1 MKKTLVLL
9 LIAAILLPVITSCS
23 DNSGNVT
30 ETETV
35 AAETEAAELDPTE
48 VRKAIPDNLPDAD
61 YEGLVFTVL
70 ARDRDDFV
78 KDIGAGTEETGDVI
92 VDAIYRRNATVAER
106 FNIKIEALHT
116 AEPIKMLRQSVLAN
130 DDTYGVML
138 DHVINMGSAAL
149 EGNYL
154 DWYDDLPYVNLEQP
168 WYIGNAVDA
177 LSVENHA
184 YLMAGEYCLSILRF
198 TYCMYFNK
206 QIAENYNIGD
216 LYGDVMGGKWT
227 IDKLDTIVKQV
238 HEDIDG
244 NGTMNELDLFGFTTD
259 YYSAAITYQYA
270 FDNPVMT
277 KNAGGI
283 PEMTYNN
290 GKMPEIVNKLI
301 DFFYANE
308 GSYPGTWGV
317 SGPIWQAGHAL
328 FLNGLFASAE
338 SYRDFEFDFGIIP
351 YPKWDEN
358 QKNYYTMSDGAHD
371 VMAVPVSC
379 TNPERTSAIIEAL
392 NAESYKQVIP
402 AYYETALKVKYTR
415 DDESVLVLDMVLEG
429 RTFDFGYVYDGWA
442 GVGFLL
448 QTLTS
453 ENSKDYASKYAALEK
468 SAIKRYE
475 KVINTLLGLEE

>member
-1 MKKTLVLL
+1 MKKILALL
-9 LIAAILLPVITSCS
+9 LAAAILLPVMASCS
-23 DNSGNVT
+23 DSTG
-30 ETETV
+30 
-35 AAETEAAELDPTE
+35 EAAGTDPVSTAVETGEPDPSE
-48 VRKAIPDNLPDAD
+48 VRKAVSDDLPDAD
-61 YEGLVFTVL
+61 YEGYVFTVL

-106 FNIKIEALHT
+106 FNIVIEAFHT
-116 AEPIKMLRQSVLAN
+116 AEPIAKLRQAVQAN

-149 EGNYL
+149 DGNYL
-154 DWYDDLPYVNLEQP
+154 DWYDDLPYVNLDKP

-216 LYGDVMGGKWT
+216 LYGIVMDGKWT
-227 IDKLDTIVKQV
+227 IDQLDSIVKQV
-238 HEDIDG
+238 HEDLDG
-244 NGTMNELDLFGFTTD
+244 NGVMNELDMYGFTTD
-259 YYSAAITYQYA
+259 YYSAAVTYQYA

-277 KNAGGI
+277 KKEGGI
-283 PEMTYNN
+283 PEMTYNSP
-290 GKMPEIVNKLI
+290 KMPDIVDTLI

-308 GSYPGTWGV
+308 GSYPGDWGV
-317 SGPIWQAGHAL
+317 SGPIWQEGRAL
-328 FLNGLFASAE
+328 FLNGLFSSSE
-338 SYRDFEFDFGIIP
+338 SYRDFDFDFGIIP

-358 QKNYYTMSDGAHD
+358 QDSYYTMSDGAHD
-371 VMAVPVSC
+371 VMAVPISSS
-379 TNPERTSAIIEAL
+379 NPKRSSVIVEAL

-415 DDESVLVLDMVLEG
+415 DDESVLVLDMVLDG
-429 RTFDFGYVYDGWA
+429 RTFDFGYVYDGWQ
-442 GVGFLL
+442 GVAFLL
-448 QTLTS
+448 QNLTS
-453 ENSKDYASKYAALEK
+453 TNSKDYASAFAGLEK
-468 SAIKRYE
+468 NAITRYE
-475 KVINTLLGLEE
+475 KVVDTLLGLED

>member
-1 MKKTLVLL
+1 MKKTLVFLL
-9 LIAAILLPVITSCS
+9 AAAMLLSVFASCS
-23 DNSGNVT
+23 ESPAETAQSETTAAAT
-30 ETETV
+30 ET
-35 AAETEAAELDPTE
+35 AEPDPIE
-48 VRKAIPDNLPDAD
+48 VRKAIPDNLPAAD

-92 VDAIYRRNATVAER
+92 VDAIYRRNATVEER
-106 FNIKIEALHT
+106 FKIVIEALHT
-116 AEPIKMLRQSVLAN
+116 AEPIKMLRQSVQAN
-130 DDTYGVML
+130 DDIYGVML

-154 DWYDDLPYVNLEQP
+154 DWYDDLPYIDLEQP

-198 TYCMYFNK
+198 TYCMYYNK
-206 QIAENYNIGD
+206 QIAENYNVGD
-216 LYGDVMGGKWT
+216 LYGDVMDGKWT
-227 IDKLDTIVKQV
+227 IGKLDSIVKEV
-238 HEDIDG
+238 HEDLDG
-244 NGTMNELDLFGFTTD
+244 NGTMNDQDLFGFTTD

-277 KNAGGI
+277 KNEGGI

-290 GKMPEIVNKLI
+290 GKMPEIVNTLI

-317 SGPIWQAGHAL
+317 SGPIWEAGHAL

-338 SYRDFEFDFGIIP
+338 SYRDYEFDFGIIP

-379 TNPERTSAIIEAL
+379 TDPERTSVIVEAL

-448 QTLTS
+448 QNLTS
-453 ENSKDYASKYAALEK
+453 ANSKDYASGYAKLEK

-475 KVINTLLGLEE
+475 KVIDTLLGLEE